1 MHASKPF
8 RRRVIAAAL
17 GLALGAPVAVSAS
30 APAFPLWNT
39 SLPRSGALDVSVN
52 PAVAGLLPEDSILAA
67 LLQGPWREYARNRLV
82 PEMGVRVELSPLPNL
97 DEKERRDAFLPVFAR
112 SWVGQTAEHHFGI
125 GVERSRVQETPLLP
139 SSLNE
144 FKLDRGGLGL
154 GLDQTLLS
162 PTYSFQINERSQVGL
177 SAVLAYQQF
186 STFGFGY
193 MPVEEVGY
201 VTRAQESALGT
212 GIRLG
217 MSSELAPGL
226 SIGAAY
232 QSRIE
237 MDPFMRYR
245 GVYSEP
251 GEFDIPAS
259 TNLGLALDTTGQTT
273 LTFDVR
279 HIQYS
284 DVKPF
289 TSDLLPNRF
298 LSLLGDGTSPQF
310 AWQDLTVYQVGWR
323 WENRDE
329 DLAWH
334 VNWSSRRQP
343 TPTSD
348 VLARALAPEFSEE
361 HWQLGVTQLTSEHS
375 RVTLS
380 ASYTPSDYFLSLDG
394 RGFEAQDAFDRV
406 EVEARWSLDF

>member
-1 MHASKPF
+1 MDSRIPL
-8 RRRVIAAAL
+8 RSRVTAIAL
-17 GLALGAPVAVSAS
+17 GLALGTPAAAS
-30 APAFPLWNT
+30 TMQPLPLWNA
-39 SLPRSGALDVSVN
+39 SLPRSVALDAPLN
-52 PAVAGLLPEDSILAA
+52 PAVASLLPEHSILAA
-67 LLQGPWREYARNRLV
+67 LLQGKWREYARNRLV
-82 PEMGVRVELSPLPNL
+82 PEMGVRVDIPPLP
-97 DEKERRDAFLPVFAR
+97 DRDSDERRDALLPIYAR
-112 SWVGQTAEHHFGI
+112 GWAQEGAEHHFGI
-125 GVERSRVQETPLLP
+125 DVERSRVPETPMLP
-139 SSLNE
+139 HSLNE
-144 FKLDRGGLGL
+144 FRLERGGV

-162 PTYSFQINERSQVGL
+162 PTYSFQINERSKVGL

-186 STFGFGY
+186 STFGFGH
-193 MPVEEVGY
+193 MPAEEVGY
-201 VTRAQESALGT
+201 FVRGAESSMGT

-217 MSSELAPGL
+217 MSSELVPGV
-226 SIGAAY
+226 SVGAAY

-259 TNLGLALDTTGQTT
+259 ANVGLALDTTGHTT
-273 LTFDVR
+273 LTFDVQ

-284 DVKPF
+284 DVQPF
-289 TSDLLPNRF
+289 TSNLLPNRF
-298 LSLLGDGTSPQF
+298 LALLGDGTSPRF

-334 VNWSSRRQP
+334 VNWSSGRQP
-343 TPTSD
+343 TPTSE
-348 VLARALAPEFSEE
+348 VLARALSPEFSDE
-361 HWQLGVTQLTSEHS
+361 HWRLGVTRLTSDHS

-394 RGFEAQDAFDRV
+394 RGFEADNTLDRM
-406 EVEARWSLDF
+406 ELEARWSIDF